1 MSPFAPRLLS
11 ITKRFVTSNV
21 SQKKALPFKWQLK
34 LTDILIGHRAIL
46 MEILFMRRSIH

>member
-11 ITKRFVTSNV
+11 ITKRFVTSKV